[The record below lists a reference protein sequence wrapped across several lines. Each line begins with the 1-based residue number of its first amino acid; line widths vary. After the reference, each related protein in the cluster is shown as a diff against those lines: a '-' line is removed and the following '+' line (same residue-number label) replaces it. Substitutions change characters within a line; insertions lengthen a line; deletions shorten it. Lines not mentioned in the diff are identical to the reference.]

1 VPVQLWHG
9 QLDTSPPPAHGRWL
23 ADRIPGVDARFPEDD
38 DHGTIEASSSAE
50 AYDWLIARA

>member
-1 VPVQLWHG
+1 VQLWHG

>member
-1 VPVQLWHG
+1 VARPARHLAA
-9 QLDTSPPPAHGRWL
+9 AHGRWL

-38 DHGTIEASSSAE
+38 DHGTIEASNSAE